1 MNLNTSSLSVAVF
14 FLILAF
20 SCSQE
25 KNATQA
31 AGATAINEQPTMV
44 ITLTDGS
51 GVNLRELKG
60 KKVLIFFQPDC
71 DHCQREAQGIQKN
84 LAGFAKTTLYFI
96 TSAPMDEI
104 QKFADDYKLSNT
116 PNVHFAF
123 TPARNVLDNYGPISA
138 PSIYIYSEEQ
148 RLVKSF
154 NGEVEVEK
162 ILKFI

>member
-1 MNLNTSSLSVAVF
+1 MKLNTSTRSVVIVF
-14 FLILAF
+14 FILTF
-20 SCSQE
+20 SCSRE
-25 KNATQA
+25 KTATQDS
-31 AGATAINEQPTMV
+31 GATAVNEQPTMF
-44 ITLTDGS
+44 ITLTNGS

-84 LAGFAKTTLYFI
+84 LAGFASTTLYFI
-96 TSAPMDEI
+96 TSAPMNEI
-104 QKFADDYKLSNT
+104 QKFAEDYKLGNE

-123 TPARNVLDNYGPISA
+123 TPARDVFDNYGPIST
-138 PSIYIYSEEQ
+138 PSIYIYSEEK

-162 ILKFI
+162 VLKYI